1 MIRKCVDSDIDA
13 VMQIWLNTNIQAHS
27 FISPDYWK
35 NNFDVV
41 KEMLPLAEIYVH
53 EVDNADQID
62 GFIGLNNDYIEG
74 IFIKEV
80 AQSKG
85 TGKQLLN
92 HVKKVKSTLKLN
104 VYKKNERAI
113 QFYLREEFSIQSES
127 VDDNTGEKELIM
139 VWKR

>member
-1 MIRKCVDSDIDA
+1 MIRKYVDSDIDA

-53 EVDNADQID
+53 EVDNTNQID
-62 GFIGLNNDYIEG
+62 GFIGLNDDYIEG
-74 IFIKEV
+74 IFIKEA

-92 HVKKVKSTLKLN
+92 HVKKVKSTLRLN
-104 VYKKNERAI
+104 VYQKNKRAL
-113 QFYLREEFSIQSES
+113 QFYLREKFSIQSEN
-127 VDDNTGEKELIM
+127 VDDNTREKEFIM